1 MKRALFTPEHEEFR
15 AVVRTFVQREVVP
28 HLEAWEEDR
37 LIPRTTWLAAATQG
51 LVGLSGPEDC
61 GGAGLLH
68 DYRYRNVVQEEFT
81 KVGANSLASTF
92 SLQDD
97 ILIPYVAALA
107 NEEQKAR
114 WLVPMCAGE
123 TIAAI
128 AMTEPGTGSD
138 LKGIRTTG
146 TKVDGG
152 WRVSGSKT
160 FITSGT
166 QADIVVVVVRT
177 TPAGGS
183 DGFTLLVVETGTAGF
198 SRGRKLRKIGLHGQ
212 DTAELFFDDVF
223 VPDTNVLGEV
233 GGGFRQLMRH
243 LPLER
248 LSIAANAIAAADA
261 ALGWTLDYVR
271 ERHAFGQP
279 VADFQNTRFVLAEVA
294 TELDVTRAYVD
305 NAILAYNAGELT
317 AVDAAKAK
325 VWATEVQG
333 RTVDRLLQLYGG
345 YGYMLEYP
353 IARAYQDARVQRIY
367 GGTTEIM
374 KQIIGRDLVGQGNQ

>member
-1 MKRALFTPEHEEFR
+1 MQRGLYDSDHEAFR
-15 AVVRTFVQREVVP
+15 DTVRTYVQREVVP
-28 HLEAWEEDR
+28 HIQTWEDDR
-37 LIPRTTWLAAATQG
+37 LVSKDAWLAAGKQG
-51 LVGLSGPEDC
+51 VVGLSGPEDC
-61 GGAGLLH
+61 GGAGLS
-68 DYRYRNVVQEEFT
+68 DYRYRNVVMEELA
-81 KVGANSLASTF
+81 KVGANSLSSSF

-107 NEEQKAR
+107 TDDQRAR
-114 WLVPMCAGE
+114 WLTPMCSGE

-146 TKVDGG
+146 TKVEGG

-160 FITSGT
+160 FITSGILS
-166 QADIVVVVVRT
+166 DIVVVVTRT
-177 TPAGGS
+177 SPEGGS
-183 DGFTLLVVETGTAGF
+183 DGFSLLVVERDMPGF
-198 SRGRKLRKIGLHGQ
+198 SRGRKLKKMGLQGQ
-212 DTAELFFDDVF
+212 DTAELFFEDVF
-223 VPDTNVLGEV
+223 VPEANLLGTE
-233 GGGFRQLMRH
+233 GGGFRQLMHH

-248 LSIAANAIAAADA
+248 LSIAANAIASADA
-261 ALGWTLDYVR
+261 ALSWTVDYVQQR
-271 ERHAFGQP
+271 SAFGQP
-279 VADFQNTRFVLAEVA
+279 IADFQNTRFVLADVA

-305 NAILAYNAGELT
+305 KAILAYNAGDLS

-333 RTVDRLLQLYGG
+333 RAVDRLLQLFGG

-367 GGTTEIM
+367 GGTSEIM
-374 KQIIGRDLVGQGNQ
+374 KQIISRDLIGRR